1 MTEQLQGGGN
11 RETLLEVNDNDAEF
25 DYNSKYPRLSF
36 RSSVLLARKSTLR
49 KELLFLH
56 NIYRCSDTNRLLQC
70 FIQLMLIHP
79 IFYFIL
85 TLCCGSLL
93 FAVSPHVA
101 MSTTTFP
108 AVAFSIFMIY
118 VAFIALLDPAA
129 ALIYASFELVFGIGF
144 SWLFYHI
151 LIDEVTLGRGPVN
164 TIPSY
169 SYFLYAY
176 FIAFGAVIMSLMLC
190 YVCYLHF
197 EVDHKGQ
204 TSSLRQSSWQQQQS
218 TLNSNM
224 YGVNKVQSS
233 NISRDRQL
241 LKRLNSRKL
250 RSLVWKSYASP
261 VLSLYLSYALM
272 WKLPRF
278 LSRFGAPARIISFFD
293 RSELRLLL
301 DESTQSQSSTNV
313 EEQGDELDA
322 VDIQESSIGGSN
334 TSTLSPIA
342 STSSS
347 QNIQQQSQC
356 DPLLN
361 TSDLTFFEE

>member
-1 MTEQLQGGGN
+1 MTEQLQGGN
-11 RETLLEVNDNDAEF
+11 RETLLEVNDNDVEF
-25 DYNSKYPRLSF
+25 DYNSKYPQLSF
-36 RSSVLLARKSTLR
+36 RSSVLFARKATLR

-56 NIYRCSDTNRLLQC
+56 NIYRHSDKNRLLQC

-93 FAVSPHVA
+93 LALSPHVA
-101 MSTTTFP
+101 VSTTTFP

-129 ALIYASFELVFGIGF
+129 ALIYASFELVFGVGF

-151 LIDEVTLGRGPVN
+151 LIDEVTVGRGPVN

-176 FIAFGAVIMSLMLC
+176 FIAFGVVIMSLMLC
-190 YVCYLHF
+190 YVCYLQF

-204 TSSLRQSSWQQQQS
+204 TSSLRQSSWQQQS
-218 TLNSNM
+218 TLNSNL
-224 YGVNKVQSS
+224 YGVNKVQSIS
-233 NISRDRQL
+233 NARDRQL

-261 VLSLYLSYALM
+261 VLSMYLTYALI

-278 LSRFGAPARIISFFD
+278 LSRFGAPARIIQFLD
-293 RSELRLLL
+293 RSELKLLL
-301 DESTQSQSSTNV
+301 DESIQSQSTTNV
-313 EEQGDELDA
+313 EEQEDELDA
-322 VDIQESSIGGSN
+322 VDIQESTQGDDH
-334 TSTLSPIA
+334 TSTTAPIA
-342 STSSS
+342 SSS
-347 QNIQQQSQC
+347 QSIQRQSQC
-356 DPLLN
+356 EPLLN